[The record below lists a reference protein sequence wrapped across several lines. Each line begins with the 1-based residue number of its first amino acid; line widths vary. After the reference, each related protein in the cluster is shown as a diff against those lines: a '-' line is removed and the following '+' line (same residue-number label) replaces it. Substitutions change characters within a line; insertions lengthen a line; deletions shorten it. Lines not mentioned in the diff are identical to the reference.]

1 MPRVLHSART
11 RERTYMHSTIVVPG
25 LLDWPVSALA
35 AVEKQA
41 PALARLITAA
51 SSPSV
56 EEDGL
61 VATACRSCGIAKQQ
75 DWPVAPW
82 LARGAGLDPGG
93 AYWLCAEPARFIV
106 GRADVRLGGLIGDL
120 DEAETDALVAALN
133 LHFADDGIRFFAPH
147 GPARWFARV
156 EHAPRLVTYP
166 PEVALGASLASYLPT
181 GPNAARWRRWQ
192 SEVQMLLFE
201 NPVNRGREQSGRAAV
216 DSVWLWGGG
225 TLIERERPVIRI
237 FANRGL
243 IGDLGGSAGL
253 APAALPAALDA
264 APNAVARVFWLDAID
279 ADAAAARL
287 PAVDRAWM
295 AAAERALH
303 AGTIPELELV
313 IAGRALALGFRVPR
327 PSLMQRWR
335 SRFSSPHVAPL
346 LARFAAEATGG

>member
-1 MPRVLHSART
+1 
-11 RERTYMHSTIVVPG
+11 MHSTIVVPG

-41 PALARLITAA
+41 PALARLIAAA
-51 SSPSV
+51 SSPGI

-61 VATACRSCGIAKQQ
+61 VATACRSCGLAKQQ

-82 LARGAGLDPGG
+82 LARGAGLEPSG

-120 DEAETDALVAALN
+120 DEAETDALIAALN
-133 LHFADDGIRFFAPH
+133 LHFADDGLRFFALH
-147 GPARWFARV
+147 GLARWFARV
-156 EHAPRLVTYP
+156 EHAPRLVTRP
-166 PEVALGASLASYLPT
+166 PEVALGASLAPYLPT
-181 GPNAARWRRWQ
+181 GPDAARWRRWQ

-201 NPVNRGREQSGRAAV
+201 NPVNRGREQSGRVSV

-225 TLIERERPVIRI
+225 TLIERDRPAVRI
-237 FANRGL
+237 FANGGL
-243 IGDLGGSAGL
+243 IGELSRSAGL

-264 APNAVARVFWLDAID
+264 APSGVARVFWLDAID
-279 ADAAAARL
+279 AGVAAARL

-303 AGTIPELELV
+303 AGTIDEVELV

-327 PSLMQRWR
+327 PSLIRRWR

-346 LARFAAEATGG
+346 LARFAAEATRG